1 MTPAAHALVVL
12 AGGLALDAVAG
23 EPPDALHP
31 VVWMGRFYAWLRRR
45 APSGRSRAAAFGYG
59 CLMALSGPLVFGG
72 AAWALGAALAPLEL
86 LRIVVEIYLLKSAL
100 SVRMLGQAAT
110 AVARALAEGD
120 ATRARFGLR
129 SLVSRD
135 TALLDEP
142 LMAAAAVESVAEN
155 ASDSLVAPL
164 LFFVVGGVPGAI
176 AYRACN
182 TLDAMIGYHG
192 ETEWLG
198 KAGARLDD
206 LANLVP
212 ARLTAALIVV
222 ASALAGASPR
232 GALVAWWRDGGRTES
247 PNAGRPMAAMAGALG
262 VELEKVG
269 CYRLGEGGAAV
280 DAATIDRAVTLMY
293 GACALMAIVAAGATW
308 WMRSHA

>member
-1 MTPAAHALVVL
+1 MRPAAHALVVL
-12 AGGLALDAVAG
+12 AGALALDVVAG

-31 VVWMGRFYAWLRRR
+31 VVWMGRFYRALRRH
-45 APSGRSRAAAFGYG
+45 APQAAGAAFAYG
-59 CLMALSGPLVFGG
+59 CLMALAGPLVFGAG
-72 AAWALGAALAPLEL
+72 GLAVGRLLAPLPL

-100 SVRMLGQAAT
+100 SVRMLGQSAL
-110 AVARALAEGD
+110 AVARALGARD
-120 ATRARFGLR
+120 YTRARFGLR

-164 LFFVVGGVPGAI
+164 FFFVVGGVPGAI

-182 TLDAMIGYHG
+182 TLDSMIGYHG

-198 KAGARLDD
+198 KAAARLDD
-206 LANLVP
+206 AANFVP
-212 ARLTAALIVV
+212 ARLTAALLVA
-222 ASALAGASPR
+222 ASALAGASPA
-232 GALVAWWRDGGRTES
+232 GALRIWWRDGARTES

-262 VELEKVG
+262 VQLEKIG
-269 CYRLGEGGAAV
+269 CYRLGDAGGAVGAGE
-280 DAATIDRAVTLMY
+280 IDRAVRLFY
-293 GACALMAIVAAGATW
+293 VASALMAATAAWAAW
-308 WMRSHA
+308 WVRAHA